1 MANLNGDRPT
11 TSADTYSTEYER
23 DHPQGDEVYKT
34 PNLIYT
40 FDRIVNNEAF
50 AKCGA
55 NVEVQGSRQDFCCKH
70 AMLLAA
76 INDESILY
84 LSIETTLQAQTKQG
98 Q

>member
-1 MANLNGDRPT
+1 VRAYCCYQKIYLNVANLNGDRPT

-50 AKCGA
+50 ASFG
-55 NVEVQGSRQDFCCKH
+55 
-70 AMLLAA
+70 
-76 INDESILY
+76 
-84 LSIETTLQAQTKQG
+84 TKIQIKD
-98 Q
+98 